1 MLRLLRTSRSG
12 RVGENAR
19 RLTQSPH
26 VAGKSARSKLARHL
40 PSFTGV
46 AGVRDHR
53 DLEVWKLADA
63 LRRESLK
70 LTERESFRQDWDLRR
85 QLNRAA
91 SSVASN
97 VAEGFGR
104 FLPGDFARFMRIA
117 KASAL
122 ETIEHAATSADRR
135 LISEDERDVLVRLA
149 KRTAGACTRLIVY
162 LETAKPPGRT

>member
-1 MLRLLRTSRSG
+1 MAPALQTD
-12 RVGENAR
+12 
-19 RLTQSPH
+19 
-26 VAGKSARSKLARHL
+26 
-40 PSFTGV
+40 V

-63 LRRESLK
+63 LRRESGK
-70 LTERESFRQDWDLRR
+70 LAGRASFQNDWDLRR
-85 QLNRAA
+85 QLRRAA
-91 SSVASN
+91 GSVAAN

-122 ETIEHAATSADRR
+122 ETMEHVATAADRR
-135 LISEDERDVLVRLA
+135 LISEEERDSVVRLA

-162 LETAKPPGRT
+162 LETAKPPRRT

>member
-1 MLRLLRTSRSG
+1 M
-12 RVGENAR
+12 
-19 RLTQSPH
+19 
-26 VAGKSARSKLARHL
+26 
-40 PSFTGV
+40 
-46 AGVRDHR
+46 
-53 DLEVWKLADA
+53 WKLADA

-70 LTERESFRQDWDLRR
+70 LTQRDSFQKDWDLRR

-91 SSVASN
+91 SSVAAN

-122 ETIEHAATSADRR
+122 ETIEHATTAADRR
-135 LISEDERDVLVRLA
+135 LISEDERDVVVRLE

-162 LETAKPPGRT
+162 LDTAKPPGRT